1 MGGSK
6 GPIDLAKEAGVD
18 MTITRPL
25 EEAIEFIGSIID
37 QIDELLAKLDMYK

>member
-6 GPIDLAKEAGVD
+6 GPIDIAKEDGVD
-18 MTITRPL
+18 MTTTRPI

-37 QIDELLAKLDMYK
+37 QIDELLAKLNMYK